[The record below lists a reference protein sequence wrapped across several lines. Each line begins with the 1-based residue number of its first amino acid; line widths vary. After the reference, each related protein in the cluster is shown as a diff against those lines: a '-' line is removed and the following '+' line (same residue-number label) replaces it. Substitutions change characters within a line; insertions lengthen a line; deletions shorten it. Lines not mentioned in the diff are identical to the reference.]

1 MLSIIIDFLGL
12 FSTFN
17 TSGSM
22 QKDNIFLILR
32 LFFMKTLSVFFG
44 ISILIT
50 MGFSVNAQQKKS
62 PNPPAKKPECLI
74 KGNISVSSGKKWY
87 HLPGMEDYEKTRI
100 DPGASQLGMSI
111 KTHKGL

>member
-1 MLSIIIDFLGL
+1 
-12 FSTFN
+12 
-17 TSGSM
+17 
-22 QKDNIFLILR
+22 
-32 LFFMKTLSVFFG
+32 MKTLSVFFG

-62 PNPPAKKPECLI
+62 PNPPSKKPECLI

-100 DPGASQLGMSI
+100 DPL
-111 KTHKGL
+111 KGEKWFCTEEEARKSGWKKAPTN

>member
-1 MLSIIIDFLGL
+1 M
-12 FSTFN
+12 
-17 TSGSM
+17 
-22 QKDNIFLILR
+22 ILR
-32 LFFMKTLSVFFG
+32 LVFMKTLSVFFG

-100 DPGASQLGMSI
+100 DPL
-111 KTHKGL
+111 KGEKWFCTEEEARKSGWKKAPTN

>member
-1 MLSIIIDFLGL
+1 
-12 FSTFN
+12 
-17 TSGSM
+17 
-22 QKDNIFLILR
+22 
-32 LFFMKTLSVFFG
+32 MKALSVFFG
-44 ISILIT
+44 ISIVIT

-100 DPGASQLGMSI
+100 DLL
-111 KTHKGL
+111 KGERWFCTEEEARKSGWKKAPTN